1 MNIMTEKA
9 LNVLEFVKIREILA
23 QNCSTQGAKELAMDL
38 VPSSDIV
45 EVRRRKNDDFLYQR
59 RIGIF

>member
-1 MNIMTEKA
+1 MTEKA

-45 EVRRRKNDDFLYQR
+45 RSEERRVGKEC
-59 RIGIF
+59 